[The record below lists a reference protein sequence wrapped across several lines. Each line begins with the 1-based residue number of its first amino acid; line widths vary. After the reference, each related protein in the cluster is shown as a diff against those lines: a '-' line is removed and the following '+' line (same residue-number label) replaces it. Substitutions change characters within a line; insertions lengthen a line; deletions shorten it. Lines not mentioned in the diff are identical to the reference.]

1 MELFSVEIAQRDG
14 GIEVALT
21 GEIDLSTVEELQ
33 ERLAPALGED
43 PGLIVL
49 DLRQVSFLDSSGL
62 RLILRLNRRQ
72 HDGGGRLVLVRGG
85 RRVSRVLEITGV
97 DSELEQVD
105 DPSEVASSR

>member
-14 GIEVALT
+14 GIEASLS

-33 ERLAPALGED
+33 ERLETALEGD

-62 RLILRLNRRQ
+62 RLILRLNKRQ
-72 HDGGGRLVLVRGG
+72 EENEGRLVLVRGG
-85 RRVSRVLEITGV
+85 RRVARVLEITGV
-97 DSELEQVD
+97 DEQLEQVD
-105 DPSEVASSR
+105 DPSEIAAS